1 MAILIQN
8 MACIEVELN
17 PSSRRWYFNEDSLPK
32 DAIIDN
38 VILFFDTPNVNLNI
52 YRSGNPFATSLND
65 SNCFLTSSDN
75 ISNKGLFLNLGNTKK
90 EYLTNLFFK
99 NIESIRGYLSYFT
112 VLNLK
117 NHFDSRKSYFNYEVD
132 STVRFL
138 CLITYRTERTQI
150 STPVITG
157 SFDVEIPLNT
167 NIEFQDIRLSD
178 YIPESYKS
186 KKIKKISTSYGL
198 YAYFYLRSDKHL
210 IENIPC
216 QFFTNSNPK
225 TDMFIDMLNIDFTQS
240 FLKFRNINPSQI
252 KKYSFTFYY

>member
-17 PSSRRWYFNEDSLPK
+17 PSSRRWYFDEDTLPAN
-32 DAIIDN
+32 AIIEN
-38 VILFFDTPNVNLNI
+38 VILFFDDPRTNSN
-52 YRSGNPFATSLND
+52 YKTGNPFSISIND
-65 SNCFLTSSDN
+65 SNNSITSSAAITD
-75 ISNKGLFLNLGNTKK
+75 KGLYLNLGDDKS
-90 EYLTNLFFK
+90 EYLSNFYFK
-99 NIESIRGYLSYFT
+99 NLQSVQGYMSGITILE
-112 VLNLK
+112 LNK
-117 NHFDSRKSYFNYEVD
+117 RFDSRKSYFNYEVA

-157 SFDVEIPLNT
+157 SFNVEIPLNL
-167 NIEFQDIRLSD
+167 NIDFQDIRLSD

-186 KKIKKISTSYGL
+186 KKIKKISTHFGL

-216 QFFTNSNPK
+216 HFFRNSNPK

-240 FLKFRNINPSQI
+240 FLKFRNSNPSQFN
-252 KKYSFTFYY
+252 KYSFTFYY

>member
-17 PSSRRWYFNEDSLPK
+17 PSSRRWYFDEDALPAN
-32 DAIIDN
+32 AIIEN
-38 VILFFDTPNVNLNI
+38 VILFFDDPRTNSNFKT
-52 YRSGNPFATSLND
+52 RNPFSISIND
-65 SNCFLTSSDN
+65 SNNAITSSANITDN
-75 ISNKGLFLNLGNTKK
+75 GLYMNLGDAKS
-90 EYLTNLFFK
+90 EYLSNYYFK
-99 NIESIRGYLSYFT
+99 NLQSVRGEMSGITILE
-112 VLNLK
+112 LNK
-117 NHFDSRKSYFNYEVD
+117 HFDSRKSYFNYEVA

-157 SFDVEIPLNT
+157 SFNVEIPLNWD
-167 NIEFQDIRLSD
+167 IDFQDIRLSD

-186 KKIKKISTSYGL
+186 KKIKKISTEFGF

-216 QFFTNSNPK
+216 HFFANSNPK
-225 TDMFIDMLNIDFTQS
+225 TDMFIDMMNIDFTQS
-240 FLKFRNINPSQI
+240 FLKFRNINPSQVD
-252 KKYSFTFYY
+252 KYSFTFYY